1 MTTENSGRWL
11 RNLKRLRML
20 FFGGRTPRAA
30 LEEMRAMRV
39 SWSQFGED
47 LVVHSHFGKT
57 TGLFADVGAYHPF
70 KFSNTKLL
78 SSFGWRG
85 VNIDCD
91 PEKIALFKKERPQ
104 DHNICAAVSDGP
116 ADLLWLHYPYGTT
129 DRIVAQG
136 EKNLRSDQGEEP
148 LKITPVRALTLTEI
162 LDASPFRGQPFRYLN
177 IDCEGHDLAVLRGLD
192 FRRYAPELITVEA
205 LTDEARDELTAFLE
219 PRGYRLTDIVRLTL
233 FYKKCAPENSAGAA
247 H

>member
-1 MTTENSGRWL
+1 MTTENSNRL
-11 RNLKRLRML
+11 LPNLKRLRML
-20 FFGGRTPRAA
+20 FFGGRAPRAA

-39 SWSQFGED
+39 SYSQFGED
-47 LVVHSHFGKT
+47 LVVHSHFGKS

-91 PEKIALFKKERPQ
+91 PEKIARFEKQRPQ
-104 DHNICAAVSDGP
+104 DYNVCAAVSDTP
-116 ADLLWLHYPYGTT
+116 ADLLWLHYQQGTT
-129 DRIVAQG
+129 DRIVADG
-136 EKNLRSDQGEEP
+136 EKNLRSDQDEEP
-148 LKITPVRALTLTEI
+148 LKITPVRALPLTEI
-162 LDASPFRGQPFRYLN
+162 LDASPFRGQRFLYLN

-192 FRRYAPELITVEA
+192 FQRYAPELITVEA
-205 LTDEARDELTAFLE
+205 LTEAARAGLTAFLE

-233 FYKKCAPENSAGAA
+233 FYKKCAPENSGGAG